1 VRLKVTGKP
10 ELSFIHNFHRSRVNS
25 EIGVSKNNLS
35 LISSNIFRALITEL
49 KVQIDGHRGDI
60 AGLRG
65 DIARLDLKEI
75 RNYNIQMLLIKKNL
89 AKKSNNKKGTSFH

>member
-1 VRLKVTGKP
+1 
-10 ELSFIHNFHRSRVNS
+10 
-25 EIGVSKNNLS
+25 VSKNNLS

-49 KVQIDGHRGDI
+49 KVQIAGHRGDIAGLRGDI

-65 DIARLDLKEI
+65 DIARLDRKEI